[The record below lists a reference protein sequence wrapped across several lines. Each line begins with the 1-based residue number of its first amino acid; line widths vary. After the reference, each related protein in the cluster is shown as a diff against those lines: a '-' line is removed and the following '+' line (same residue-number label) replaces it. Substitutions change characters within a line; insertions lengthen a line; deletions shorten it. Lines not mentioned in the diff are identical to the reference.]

1 MWTPDPSDSHVTAAE
16 LLQSGQIDD
25 AVRLYTE
32 ALAADPEDPAACRG
46 LARAALGLGLA
57 EAAGELIERSFVR
70 QADSAEGAMLAGLLA
85 EGRGEPD
92 DALERFARAA
102 ALDPESWETRYHHG
116 RALAAGGRFE
126 EAIPELEATAVR
138 HAEASAVSYTLGIA
152 HASLGRAG
160 EAVTALTRAIEVDPF
175 FLDAYLTVGDVL
187 CAAGRP
193 EEARD
198 VLLQAQSIRPDA
210 AAVYDKLAAV
220 ELKLGDLH
228 AAVAALAE
236 EARIDPANAEAH
248 VSLVTFA
255 LAAQDVHT
263 AAQAV
268 DVFEDLHGDDWRAP
282 WLRSKILDL
291 ADRPEEAAAALRR
304 AHEVGPKE
312 WQPLNDLGTLLNAGV
327 AEPVDGAD
335 AVAVLAEAAAL
346 APSEEPGPRFN
357 LGLAYWNAGRRE
369 EAQTAWEETAAVN
382 AEHPVAAQASA
393 ALAEMA
399 IWDRQNRSTG
409 VFQ

>member
-1 MWTPDPSDSHVTAAE
+1 MFTPDSRSDATAAD
-16 LLQSGQIDD
+16 LLRSGQIDD

-32 ALAADPEDPAACRG
+32 VLAADPEDPEACRG

-57 EAAGELIERSFVR
+57 EAAEELIERSFVR
-70 QADSAEGAMLAGLLA
+70 GANAAEGVMLAGLLA
-85 EGRGEPD
+85 EGRGEPE

-102 ALDPESWETRYHHG
+102 ELDPESWETRYHHG
-116 RALAAGGRFE
+116 RALAAGGRFD
-126 EAIPELEATAVR
+126 EAIPELEAAAER

-152 HASLGRAG
+152 HASLGHAG

-175 FLDAYLTVGDVL
+175 FLDAYLTLADVL
-187 CAAGRP
+187 CAARRP
-193 EEARD
+193 EEART

-220 ELKLGDLH
+220 ELKLGDLP

-236 EARIDPANAEAH
+236 EARVDPANAEAH
-248 VSLVTFA
+248 VGLVTFA

-268 DVFEDLHGDDWRAP
+268 DVFEELHGEDWRAP
-282 WLRSKILDL
+282 WLRSKILDM
-291 ADRPEEAAAALRR
+291 ADRPEEAAAALRQ
-304 AHEVGPKE
+304 AHELGPKE

-335 AVAVLAEAAAL
+335 AVSVLAEAAAL
-346 APSEEPGPRFN
+346 APSEEPAPRFN
-357 LGLAYWNAGRRE
+357 LGLAYWNMGSRA
-369 EAQTAWEETAAVN
+369 EAQKAWEAAAAAAGPASET
-382 AEHPVAAQASA
+382 EHPVAVQARDAIA
-393 ALAEMA
+393 AMA
-399 IWDRQNRSTG
+399 AA
-409 VFQ
+409 